1 MESRFDTIES
11 RMEEMFRSVQETL
24 QRFDSRIDA
33 FENRA
38 PNRNERGS
46 PGSQL
51 AAGSSAGSRGTPEQ
65 WRKLELPIFRGD
77 NAVVWVERMEQFFLL
92 RTVPEE
98 EWLTVAT
105 FAMEGRAFTWFRWW
119 EATAPVLQWR
129 FLGAALLRHFQ
140 PERLQSPYQALL
152 KLKQT
157 NSVRG
162 YVDQFVLHARPLR
175 GIAPELLMDLFLNG
189 LKPEVGEEC
198 KLFPYQ
204 SVDELME
211 LAQKVENR
219 NAALWGVSGRGK
231 SLAPNFAVANSTA
244 TKAVHPAT
252 ASNSAASNSVESTTD
267 PLQRRGLRHLSNE
280 EYRAKR
286 AKGECFLCDE
296 PYTADHNCKNR
307 EFKLLIMEPDFEADW
322 LQHEAVPETREQGQL
337 ELKFMSLS
345 GHHKSIKAWV
355 EVNGRRVRVLIDCG
369 ASNNFATPEIIAELG
384 LRIDNTP
391 KFQVRVA
398 DSTNKGG
405 QGRCLGVTLQFKE
418 VAIKEDFFIFPTDDA
433 EFVLGLAW
441 LDKLGDILAN
451 FRKSRLRFRNGDSMV
466 TLQGDP
472 ELCYGGMHLQSV
484 VLSIQEGGEG
494 FMVQLW
500 PMTLQAATV
509 SQVPQVIE
517 SVLASHAKV
526 FQTLPGLPPHRCHD
540 HAIPLIE
547 GASVPNIRP
556 YRYPH
561 HQKAV
566 IELMVREMLASGIIR
581 PSSSPYA
588 SPILLVKK
596 KDGSWRFCVDYRAL
610 NGITVPDKFPIPVI
624 DELLDELAGAA
635 VFSKLD
641 LKSGYH
647 QIRMRDQDI
656 HKTAFRTHEGHYE
669 FLVMP
674 FGLTNAPSSFQA
686 LMMTFLSLYCG
697 NLS

>member
-1 MESRFDTIES
+1 MET
-11 RMEEMFRSVQETL
+11 
-24 QRFDSRIDA
+24 
-33 FENRA
+33 
-38 PNRNERGS
+38 
-46 PGSQL
+46 
-51 AAGSSAGSRGTPEQ
+51 
-65 WRKLELPIFRGD
+65 
-77 NAVVWVERMEQFFLL
+77 
-92 RTVPEE
+92 
-98 EWLTVAT
+98 
-105 FAMEGRAFTWFRWW
+105 
-119 EATAPVLQWR
+119 
-129 FLGAALLRHFQ
+129 
-140 PERLQSPYQALL
+140 
-152 KLKQT
+152 
-157 NSVRG
+157 
-162 YVDQFVLHARPLR
+162 
-175 GIAPELLMDLFLNG
+175 
-189 LKPEVGEEC
+189 
-198 KLFPYQ
+198 
-204 SVDELME
+204 
-211 LAQKVENR
+211 
-219 NAALWGVSGRGK
+219 
-231 SLAPNFAVANSTA
+231 
-244 TKAVHPAT
+244 
-252 ASNSAASNSVESTTD
+252 
-267 PLQRRGLRHLSNE
+267 
-280 EYRAKR
+280 
-286 AKGECFLCDE
+286 
-296 PYTADHNCKNR
+296 
-307 EFKLLIMEPDFEADW
+307 DFEADW
-322 LQHEAVPETREQGQL
+322 LQHEAVPETGEQGQL

-345 GHHKSIKAWV
+345 GHHKSIKAWA

-369 ASNNFATPEIIAELG
+369 ASDNFATPEIIAELG
-384 LRIDNTP
+384 LRINNTP

-418 VAIKEDFFIFPTDDA
+418 VAIKEDFFIFPTDEA

-441 LDKLGDILAN
+441 LDKLGDVLAN
-451 FRKSRLRFRNGDSMV
+451 FRKSRLRFQNGDSMV

-472 ELCYGGMHLQSV
+472 ELCYGGMHLQSA

-509 SQVPQVIE
+509 SQVPQVID

-566 IELMVREMLASGIIR
+566 IELMVREMMASGIIR
-581 PSSSPYA
+581 PSFSPYA

-596 KDGSWRFCVDYRAL
+596 KDGSWRFCVDYKAL
-610 NGITVPDKFPIPVI
+610 NGITVPDKFPIPII

-641 LKSGYH
+641 LKSEYH
-647 QIRMRDQDI
+647 QIRIRDQDI

-686 LMMTFLSLYCG
+686 LMNDILKPLLRKFVLVFFDDILIYSQDMDSHALHLQQVFQILVENQLVLNEKKYTFAVSSVEYLGHIISAQGVSADPNKTTAMLEWPVPTDQRALRGFLGLIGYYRRFVQG
-697 NLS
+697 YGVIAKPLTELTK

>member
-11 RMEEMFRSVQETL
+11 RMEEMFRSMQETL
-24 QRFDSRIDA
+24 QRFDSRIDS
-33 FENRA
+33 FENRT

-46 PGSQL
+46 PGSHL
-51 AAGSSAGSRGTPEQ
+51 AVGSSAGSRGAPEQ
-65 WRKLELPIFRGD
+65 WRKLELPIFCGD
-77 NAVVWVERMEQFFLL
+77 DAVVWVERMEQFFLL

-119 EATAPVLQWR
+119 EATAPMLQWR
-129 FLGAALLRHFQ
+129 FFSAALLRHFQ

-157 NSVRG
+157 NSVRD

-189 LKPEVGEEC
+189 LKPE
-198 KLFPYQ
+198 
-204 SVDELME
+204 
-211 LAQKVENR
+211 KVENR
-219 NAALWGVSGRGK
+219 NTALRGASGRSK

-244 TKAVHPAT
+244 TKAVHHAT
-252 ASNSAASNSVESTTD
+252 TSNSAASNSVEFTTD
-267 PLQRRGLRHLSNE
+267 PLRRRGLRHLSNE

-296 PYTADHNCKNR
+296 PYTADHNCNNR

-322 LQHEAVPETREQGQL
+322 LQHEVVLETGEQEQL

-345 GHHKSIKAWV
+345 GHHKSIKAWA
-355 EVNGRRVRVLIDCG
+355 EVNGHRVRVLIDCG
-369 ASNNFATPEIIAELG
+369 ASDNFATPEIITELG
-384 LRIDNTP
+384 LRIDYTP

-398 DSTNKGG
+398 DSTNAGG

-418 VAIKEDFFIFPTDDA
+418 VAIKEDFFIFPTDEA

-441 LDKLGDILAN
+441 LDKLGDVLAN
-451 FRKSRLRFRNGDSMV
+451 FKKSRLRFRNGDNMV

-472 ELCYGGMHLQSV
+472 ELCYGGMHLQSA

-500 PMTLQAATV
+500 PMTLQAAT
-509 SQVPQVIE
+509 
-517 SVLASHAKV
+517 
-526 FQTLPGLPPHRCHD
+526 TLPGLPPHRCHD

-624 DELLDELAGAA
+624 DELLDELAGAT

-674 FGLTNAPSSFQA
+674 FGLTNALAPSKP
-686 LMMTFLSLYCG
+686 
-697 NLS
+697 